1 MERIASLLQRNRHQ
15 AAGCAFLIP
24 AVLALLNLLG
34 EAGPADNAIF
44 AYLGHCVGEGAVPYL
59 ELWDTKGPLQFW
71 LNALGM
77 LGGRV
82 GHTLFGAVVAWV
94 TLLCLLRAWGRWYG
108 ATAAAWALPAVVV
121 YAAYADGGTRGNMTE
136 AHALALAAGI
146 LCLQSLSVRGL
157 WVAVA
162 QGLSV
167 GCLLMLKGNYI
178 GPGVWLAACWWM
190 QGELGF
196 RRVAAAA
203 GGFLLG
209 VGIPLAVIA
218 GQGAFAD
225 YADACFRY
233 TSMEYNRGTP
243 YFLCLVRHL
252 YRTLPWL
259 TLPVLCLL
267 PLLLRN
273 LRRVSAPTRA
283 AALWFAVEV
292 AATSTADS
300 FYPHYLVPA
309 VLPGFMTALGLWHS
323 GVLRGWPLRA
333 AVAAMAVGPLCLG
346 IYLLRVQRHNLWVG
360 APESEA
366 AAQAARRFGPQP
378 VVLLGGSAVCRAAL
392 AGDMLPANRY
402 VAGVT
407 NYLQTQNPER
417 RRKIALDAAAAM
429 RRPGVRL
436 LLAEAPPEQLPYMQ
450 TPEFAEAAAEWRPV
464 ACAGNIRF
472 YAKKAP

>member
-1 MERIASLLQRNRHQ
+1 M
-15 AAGCAFLIP
+15 
-24 AVLALLNLLG
+24 
-34 EAGPADNAIF
+34 
-44 AYLGHCVGEGAVPYL
+44 
-59 ELWDTKGPLQFW
+59 
-71 LNALGM
+71 
-77 LGGRV
+77 
-82 GHTLFGAVVAWV
+82 
-94 TLLCLLRAWGRWYG
+94 
-108 ATAAAWALPAVVV
+108 
-121 YAAYADGGTRGNMTE
+121 
-136 AHALALAAGI
+136 
-146 LCLQSLSVRGL
+146 
-157 WVAVA
+157 
-162 QGLSV
+162 
-167 GCLLMLKGNYI
+167 
-178 GPGVWLAACWWM
+178 
-190 QGELGF
+190 
-196 RRVAAAA
+196 
-203 GGFLLG
+203 
-209 VGIPLAVIA
+209 
-218 GQGAFAD
+218 
-225 YADACFRY
+225 
-233 TSMEYNRGTP
+233 
-243 YFLCLVRHL
+243 
-252 YRTLPWL
+252 
-259 TLPVLCLL
+259 
-267 PLLLRN
+267 RN

-360 APESEA
+360 APEAEA

-402 VAGVT
+402 IVGLSH
-407 NYLQTQNPER
+407 YLQTQNPER